1 MKNTVKTRTNN
12 TRTNN
17 RTREITPAIDPI
29 AELQAQISTLTQ
41 AVSALLANAGA
52 VTPAPAQA
60 KSPARVGKTAK
71 KADPNAAA
79 KKQAHRERVEKFA
92 QARDSWASKT
102 WADCLKLA
110 TAEIRKNKQ
119 AGTINANIAGDSNRV
134 WLTSTTNQALMAA
147 RKTHAVAYAEM
158 ELALAKA
165 AK

>member
-17 RTREITPAIDPI
+17 TPAIDPI
-29 AELQAQISTLTQ
+29 AKLQADVATLTQ
-41 AVSALLANAGA
+41 AVQALLANA

-60 KSPARVGKTAK
+60 KSRTRVAAK
-71 KADPNAAA
+71 SPDSDA
-79 KKQAHRERVEKFA
+79 KKQAHRARVEKFA

-119 AGTINANIAGDSNRV
+119 AGTINANIAGDSARRF
-134 WLTSTTNQALMAA
+134 LTSTTNQALMSA

-158 ELALAKA
+158 ELALEKA